1 MLSLYRKTNIDCSR
15 IITRN
20 YSTSFSMGIL
30 AFDKEYRD
38 PIYAIYGFVRY
49 ADEIVDTFHDF
60 DKKVLLDEF
69 VRDTWLALERK
80 ISLNPVLDAFQE
92 TVRKYNIG
100 YDLITA
106 FLESMAMDLE
116 EIEYAETDYNEY
128 IYGSAEVVGLMCL
141 KVFCDGD
148 AVMYEKLKAPA
159 KRLGAA
165 FQKINFL
172 RDIRDDYHARGRT
185 YFPNLN
191 LGISLDEK
199 AKKEIEADIEADF
212 QAAYLGIIQLPK
224 GSRLGVLTAYR
235 FYKNLFNKICRT
247 ESKHI
252 LEARIRISN
261 TEKAALLMQS
271 LISSK
276 LNLL

>member
-100 YDLITA
+100 HDLITA
-106 FLESMAMDLE
+106 FLQSMAMDLE

>member
-1 MLSLYRKTNIDCSR
+1 MLNLYRKTNIDCSR

-30 AFDKEYRD
+30 AFDKPFRD

-60 DKKVLLDEF
+60 DKRVLLDEF
-69 VRDTWLALERK
+69 VRDTWLAIERK

-92 TVRKYNIG
+92 TVRKYDIG
-100 YDLITA
+100 QDLITA
-106 FLESMAMDLE
+106 FLDSMAMDLE
-116 EIEYAETDYNEY
+116 EIEYAESDYNEY

-141 KVFCDGD
+141 KVFCEGD
-148 AVMYEKLKAPA
+148 EAAFERLKAPA
-159 KRLGAA
+159 RRLGAA

-172 RDIRDDYHARGRT
+172 RDIGDDYQARGRT

-191 LGISLDEK
+191 LGISLDEQ

-212 QAAYLGIIQLPK
+212 EAAYAGVIQLPK

-235 FYKNLFNKICRT
+235 FYKNLFNKIRRT
-247 ESKHI
+247 QSKHI
-252 LEARIRISN
+252 LQARIRISN

>member
-30 AFDKEYRD
+30 AFDRQYRD

-49 ADEIVDTFHDF
+49 ADEIVDTFHEF

-80 ISLNPVLDAFQE
+80 ISLNPVLDAFQD
-92 TVRKYNIG
+92 TVHRYQID
-100 YDLITA
+100 YTLIQA
-106 FLESMAMDLE
+106 FLRSMAMDLE
-116 EIEYAETDYNEY
+116 DIQYAEDSYNEY

-148 AVMYEKLKAPA
+148 QVEYERLKEPA
-159 KRLGAA
+159 RRLGAA

-172 RDIRDDYHARGRT
+172 RDIRDDYQARGRT

-191 LGISLDEK
+191 LGISLDDQSKK
-199 AKKEIEADIEADF
+199 AIEADIEADF
-212 QAAYLGIIQLPK
+212 NAAYLGIIQLPK

-235 FYKNLFNKICRT
+235 FYRNLFNKIRKT
-247 ESKHI
+247 ESRRI

-271 LISSK
+271 ILSSK